1 MKGYKVF
8 NPYWTCLDFQYK
20 VGMSYE
26 MDELPV
32 CCCTGFHFCINLAE
46 CFNYYTFNSKNKV
59 AEIEAYGEID
69 TNDNKKYCTNK
80 IKIVRELSWKEVLK
94 LVNTGVNN
102 NGYANIGDNNDG
114 NGNVGNSNVDG
125 GNTGHH
131 NNGRFNSGSCNIGD
145 ENTGMHNRGNR
156 NTGSYNT
163 GTHNTGYC
171 NIGDRN
177 TGNFNYG
184 DNNVGDWNISNF
196 STGVF
201 NTDEEEPKI
210 FMFNK
215 PSNMTLADWRISDAK
230 FIMSYCPHNFVE
242 WISEC
247 YMSDKEK
254 KENPSYKTT
263 GGYLKVEVPKNSPQ
277 KWWNNLPQ
285 MKKNIVMGLPNFNAD
300 IFKKIT
306 GIEVR
311 KEKQS

>member
-1 MKGYKVF
+1 M
-8 NPYWTCLDFQYK
+8 CLGFQYE
-20 VGMSYE
+20 VGKSFE
-26 MDELPV
+26 MVESPM
-32 CCCTGFHFCINLAE
+32 CCVTGFHFCINLAE

-114 NGNVGNSNVDG
+114 NGNVGNSNVGG

-163 GTHNTGYC
+163 GTHNTGYY
-171 NIGDRN
+171 NIGYRN

-230 FIMSYCPHNFVE
+230 FIMSHCPHNSVE

-285 MKKNIVMGLPNFNAD
+285 MKKNIVMGLPNFDAD

-311 KEKQS
+311 KEKQ